1 MTIVGRW
8 GLALECKGGK
18 APVEWPRSEGGGPTD
33 LRGRCLDGCYG
44 KPMPYQRR
52 PFAQSARG
60 ETKDKKRENIMGEQG
75 GQRAEEVEM
84 EGGSNSQTTSQNKLQ
99 RVRVS
104 MTTAHQGRSPL
115 ASEAAPIEAE
125 AVLPYVTRELIDT
138 KSVY

>member
-1 MTIVGRW
+1 MENRCPT
-8 GLALECKGGK
+8 KGGPLHSQPGEK
-18 APVEWPRSEGGGPTD
+18 
-33 LRGRCLDGCYG
+33 
-44 KPMPYQRR
+44 QR
-52 PFAQSARG
+52 
-60 ETKDKKRENIMGEQG
+60 TKKEKTMGEQG